1 MVDLSGI
8 GNAGLIMQYEDTIA
22 MTGFNVARYFRGKEI
37 SKKLDDTSVKDVLS
51 SYVDR
56 EDEDYTV
63 WLKKT
68 YDVDVD
74 SDTMLSS
81 FLAMQPSLLY
91 SYKVFQASHQ
101 DKHDSLYIYSEK
113 YSPIA
118 EEATKSYG
126 FDGVQYIHGDIIK
139 FLEAHPNCTY
149 ITASYKALCDL
160 KKTDVP
166 VCVVVCDDYVYTAK
180 IVEDGT
186 EKVLQEKP
194 NILLRYTSIISAGII
209 N

>member
-1 MVDLSGI
+1 MIDFSSVGS
-8 GNAGLIMQYEDTIA
+8 AGLIMQYDDTIA
-22 MTGFNVARYFRGKEI
+22 MIGFNVARYFHGKGI
-37 SKKLDDTSVKDVLS
+37 SQKLDNTSVKDVLL
-51 SYVDR
+51 SYVNR

-63 WLKKT
+63 WLKKS
-68 YDVDVD
+68 YDLDVND
-74 SDTMLSS
+74 DEMLSS

-91 SYKVFQASHQ
+91 TYKVFLAAYQ
-101 DKHDSLYIYSEK
+101 DKKSGLYIYSEK

-126 FDGVQYIHGDIIK
+126 FNGVKYIHGDINE
-139 FLEAHPNCTY
+139 FLEVNPNCTF
-149 ITASYKALCDL
+149 ITASH
-160 KKTDVP
+160 KTLRHLTETQAP
-166 VCVVVCDDYVYTAK
+166 VCVVVCEDYVYTSK
-180 IVEDGT
+180 FLEDGT